1 VLSEQ
6 LIYALH
12 VELEILARC
21 MARKPSPHYKQ
32 AINIY
37 MVRTLKTTQSVTL
50 LTIDFVIL
58 FIKFFINF
66 LSIFYQF
73 CQLIQT
79 SMPALRTI
87 L

>member
-37 MVRTLKTTQSVTL
+37 IVRTLKTTQSVTL

-58 FIKFFINF
+58 FINF
-66 LSIFYQF
+66 LLIFYQF

>member
-58 FIKFFINF
+58 FINF
-66 LSIFYQF
+66 LLIFYQF

>member
-6 LIYALH
+6 LIYALD
-12 VELEILARC
+12 VELDILARC
-21 MARKPSPHYKQ
+21 MARRPSRHFKQ
-32 AINIY
+32 VINIY
-37 MVRTLKTTQSVTL
+37 MIRSLKTTQSVTL
-50 LTIDFVIL
+50 LTIDFVIH
-58 FIKFFINF
+58 FINF
-66 LSIFYQF
+66 LLIFYQF